1 MEASSEQLI
10 APGLVDSV
18 LKLRMLL
25 LFSRYPGWCDEPANL
40 SGWLGEDDR
49 WVLDQALESLANA
62 GVLGRIGQQ
71 GRSIYHLAPCPE
83 RRVLLERLAITYD
96 DPQRRDGVGARVFAA
111 AQARRLQS
119 EAVAAERVIGGAND
133 DR

>member
-18 LKLRMLL
+18 LKLRVLL

-49 WVLDQALESLANA
+49 WVLDQALESLADA
-62 GVLGRIGQQ
+62 GFLGRIEQQ
-71 GRSIYHLAPCPE
+71 GRSMYHLAPCPK
-83 RRVLLERLAITYD
+83 RRVLLERLAITYA
-96 DPQRRDGVGARVFAA
+96 DPQPRDRINVRVRAA
-111 AQARRLQS
+111 AQARRFQS
-119 EAVAAERVIGGAND
+119 EAVAAERMIGGCE
-133 DR
+133 